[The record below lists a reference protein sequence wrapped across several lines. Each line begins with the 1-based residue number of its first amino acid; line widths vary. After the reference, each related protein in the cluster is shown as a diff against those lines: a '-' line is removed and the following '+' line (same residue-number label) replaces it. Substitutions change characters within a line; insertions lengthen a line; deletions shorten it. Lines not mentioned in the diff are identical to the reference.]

1 MAKRFF
7 GVAVLVI
14 LALSAFGLWVTE
26 GDHGRETAVGTAY
39 LIAVGVSLLIVCWG
53 GASPL
58 LSPEVAVPRARRRPG
73 RAVARVLARGR
84 DGRVGGRSRTKTTGR
99 RSSRET
105 CARLPLRAI
114 LAAVANH
121 PTTGSADQRT

>member
-7 GVAVLVI
+7 GVAVLLI

-26 GDHGRETAVGTAY
+26 GDHGRETAAGTAY
-39 LIAVGVSLLIVCWG
+39 PIAVGVSLLIVSVG
-53 GASPL
+53 GVAFTL
-58 LSPEVAVPRARRRPG
+58 LGVPVPRGAPE
-73 RAVARVLARGR
+73 A
-84 DGRVGGRSRTKTTGR
+84 GGRSRTKTTGR

>member
-7 GVAVLVI
+7 GVAVLLI

-26 GDHGRETAVGTAY
+26 GDHGRETAAGTAY
-39 LIAVGVSLLIVCWG
+39 PIAVGVSLLIVSVG
-53 GASPL
+53 GVAFTL
-58 LSPEVAVPRARRRPG
+58 LGVPVPRGRRRPG

-114 LAAVANH
+114 LAAIANQRA
-121 PTTGSADQRT
+121 TGSGDRPI